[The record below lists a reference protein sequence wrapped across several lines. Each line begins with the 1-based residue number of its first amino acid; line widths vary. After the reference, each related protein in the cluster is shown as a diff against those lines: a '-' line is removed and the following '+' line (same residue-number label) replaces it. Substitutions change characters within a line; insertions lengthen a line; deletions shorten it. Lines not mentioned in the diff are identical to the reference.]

1 MPLPKI
7 LYVDDEAINL
17 ELFQLTFLNEL
28 DVLTALS
35 GKEGLE
41 ILETNSDIKVI
52 ISDLKMPVMNGLDF
66 IKQIKSGNKE
76 KVCML
81 LTGYIESE
89 IVMEGLNKDLI
100 HRYLIKPW
108 EKDELLRTIQE
119 AFKRYPVL

>member
-1 MPLPKI
+1 
-7 LYVDDEAINL
+7 VDDEAINL